1 MYIWVNLGSVLNGWF
16 VLPLCKHSSSQCS
29 CNHPV
34 ACGNRDTLVG
44 IAVYAGLVAN
54 TATSAVAKYAHP
66 STANADCIVDST
78 SAVVSHPSRSIHA
91 AIASNG
97 HGAWGLVIGTS
108 IGLRGQPLYRFPV
121 CGAVGRGCN
130 CRWGCGGEVA

>member
-1 MYIWVNLGSVLNGWF
+1 MVSLSY
-16 VLPLCKHSSSQCS
+16 HSTTIVAA
-29 CNHPV
+29 NVVATTPV

-54 TATSAVAKYAHP
+54 KATSAVAKHAHP

-78 SAVVSHPSRSIHA
+78 NAVASHPSRSIHA

-97 HGAWGLVIGTS
+97 HGAWGLVIGTRVRYE
-108 IGLRGQPLYRFPV
+108 GHPYRF
-121 CGAVGRGCN
+121 
-130 CRWGCGGEVA
+130 